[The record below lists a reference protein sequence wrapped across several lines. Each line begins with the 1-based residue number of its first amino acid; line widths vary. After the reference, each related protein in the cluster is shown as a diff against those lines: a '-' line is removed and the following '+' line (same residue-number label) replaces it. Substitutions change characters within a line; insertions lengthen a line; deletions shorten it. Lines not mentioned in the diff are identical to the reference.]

1 MLSEVLK
8 LQAFWSVSSIR
19 WVGVQAG
26 QAAAEADER
35 LAQVKAELSE
45 KEAELQ
51 RLGREAA
58 AEREA
63 MRREVQSIKDALQA
77 CPRIPIYFLNLSN
90 LPRKCSLTLSYLILC
105 TQQATPGLL
114 SVAA

>member
-1 MLSEVLK
+1 MVLLGDVRVLFEVLK
-8 LQAFWSVSSIR
+8 LQAFWSMSSIR

-45 KEAELQ
+45 REAELQ
-51 RLGREAA
+51 RQGREAA

-63 MRREVQSIKDALQA
+63 MRREVQSIRDALQA
-77 CPRIPIYFLNLSN
+77 CPHSHLFLE
-90 LPRKCSLTLSYLILC
+90 SL
-105 TQQATPGLL
+105 
-114 SVAA
+114 